1 MFKLFRYSR
10 HKDWSRKSILKRINL
25 YSMGR
30 GFALSTILN
39 LGRQI
44 HQIDVREQGRTERT
58 SSYIIDAEN
67 VAIIETGAS
76 PGTVYLLDALKSLGI
91 AVQRVKYI
99 IVTHIHLDHSGGAGQ
114 LARELPE
121 SRIIVHPRGARH
133 LIDPSRLVAGARQ
146 LYGERFDEYF
156 GEVLPVPAERIHTPE
171 DGETLEL
178 EEGRTLTIYHTPG
191 HARHHLV
198 VNDPAG
204 KGLFSGD
211 AVGSCYPA
219 LSRLIERDYILPLTP
234 PSEFDPPTFVETL
247 DRLSKLDVE
256 NIYFTHFGR
265 AAGAQSIF
273 PRVRELVVTF
283 AEIGRSIFN
292 SGGGTREIE
301 AILWDLVLGEL
312 SQYGEIDRNHPFLK
326 YLESDMELNAAGIVH
341 YFQKMKKG

>member
-1 MFKLFRYSR
+1 VQ
-10 HKDWSRKSILKRINL
+10 
-25 YSMGR
+25 G
-30 GFALSTILN
+30 GFPLSAILN
-39 LGRQI
+39 LGDKI
-44 HQIDVREQGRTERT
+44 YQIDVREQGRTERT
-58 SSYIIDAEN
+58 SSYILATEN
-67 VAIIETGAS
+67 VAIIETGAA
-76 PGTVYLLDALKSLGI
+76 PGTVYLLEALKNLGI
-91 AVQRVKYI
+91 AVHRVKYI

-114 LARELPE
+114 LARELPDC
-121 SRIIVHPRGARH
+121 RVIVHPRGARH
-133 LIDPSRLVAGARQ
+133 LIDPSRLVAGARP
-146 LYGERFDEYF
+146 LYGERFDEFF

-178 EEGRTLTIYHTPG
+178 EEGRTLAIYHAPG

-198 VNDPAG
+198 VHDPVAR
-204 KGLFSGD
+204 GLFSGD
-211 AVGSCYPA
+211 ALGSCYPA

-273 PRVRELVVTF
+273 PRVRELVITF
-283 AEIGRSIFN
+283 AEIGRSILN
-292 SGGGTREIE
+292 SGGGAKEIE
-301 AILWDLVLGEL
+301 ATLWDLVLSEL

-326 YLESDMELNAAGIVH
+326 YLESDMELNAAGIVY